1 MTDTSKA
8 SDALPERNRMKN
20 TSTIALA
27 VAGLWIISL
36 LTLLIDFSGAQLFFR
51 AISLGTSILAG
62 IGMLALVWIF
72 SGPPSE
78 EQQTIPMVVGIV
90 GGIVYVAA
98 SVLILIEFRIFPEL
112 APWVMGGL
120 AIYGVWMILVSAFPT
135 EDTTALA
142 RGLGF
147 AVGVGFILL
156 FISVLAIGTMDPTS
170 PAPSD
175 SNPVMVIV
183 QFVGGGIAYLGFPV
197 WLFLLTRHLR

>member
-1 MTDTSKA
+1 
-8 SDALPERNRMKN
+8 MK

-27 VAGLWIISL
+27 VAGLWIVSL
-36 LTLLIDFSGAQLFFR
+36 LTLFIEFSGSQLFG

-62 IGMLALVWIF
+62 IGMLALTWIF

-78 EQQTIPMVVGIV
+78 EQQTITMVVGMV

-98 SVLILIEFRIFPEL
+98 SVLILVGFRGFTEL

-120 AIYGVWMILVSAFPT
+120 AIYGVWMILASAFPT
-135 EDTTALA
+135 EDTTALV
-142 RGLGF
+142 RGLGI

-156 FISVLAIGTMDPTS
+156 FISVLAIGTIDPTS
-170 PAPSD
+170 QASSD
-175 SNPVMVIV
+175 SNPVMVIA

-197 WLFLLTRHLR
+197 WLFVLTRHLR

>member
-1 MTDTSKA
+1 MTDTRKA
-8 SDALPERNRMKN
+8 SDALPERNSMMK

-27 VAGLWIISL
+27 VAGLWIVSL
-36 LTLLIDFSGAQLFFR
+36 LTLFIEFSGSQLFG

-62 IGMLALVWIF
+62 IGMLALTWIF

-78 EQQTIPMVVGIV
+78 EQQTITMVVGMV

-98 SVLILIEFRIFPEL
+98 SVLILVGFRGFTEL

-120 AIYGVWMILVSAFPT
+120 AIYGVWMILASAFPT
-135 EDTTALA
+135 EDTTALV
-142 RGLGF
+142 RGLGI

-156 FISVLAIGTMDPTS
+156 FISVLAIGTIDPTS
-170 PAPSD
+170 QASSD
-175 SNPVMVIV
+175 SNPVMVIA

-197 WLFLLTRHLR
+197 WLFVLTRHLR